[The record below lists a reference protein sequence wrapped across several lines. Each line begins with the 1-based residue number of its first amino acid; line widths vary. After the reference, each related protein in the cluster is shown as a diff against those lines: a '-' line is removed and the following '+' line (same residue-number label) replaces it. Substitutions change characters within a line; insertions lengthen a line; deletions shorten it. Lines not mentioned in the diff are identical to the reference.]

1 MRQLTI
7 IASVFL
13 PLSFITGFFSQ
24 NFGWMTDRLASLPA
38 FLGRGLG
45 LQVIALAAL
54 RVLFKR
60 PGAFL
65 ADCQQPA
72 ARPRS
77 PGQVTSARIFR
88 LGAGDSIGG
97 APGRSSPAASHRAA
111 GHPAAGPCPWWT
123 SRPSPYQRHFRLI
136 PDEARMRRAGMTGA
150 AHAFASLTR
159 SARPGAD
166 DATGTGRPITC
177 PGRTE
182 LAKHA
187 LHAARRQAPRTT
199 PAVIW
204 WSSPST
210 PAGRAG
216 PAGRQCLRRRR
227 LPALARGAA
236 ALRAGADQRAGPSR
250 HVQAGGI
257 GRRPRPEKAGNG
269 GGRRRRQG

>member
-1 MRQLTI
+1 
-7 IASVFL
+7 
-13 PLSFITGFFSQ
+13 
-24 NFGWMTDRLASLPA
+24 
-38 FLGRGLG
+38 
-45 LQVIALAAL
+45 
-54 RVLFKR
+54 VLFKR

-77 PGQVTSARIFR
+77 PRTGHQRPHLPTGGRR
-88 LGAGDSIGG
+88 LHR
-97 APGRSSPAASHRAA
+97 RSSWAVIASSKPPDSVSP
-111 GHPAAGPCPWWT
+111 GCGPRPWWT

-136 PDEARMRRAGMTGA
+136 PDEARMRRAGMTEA

-166 DATGTGRPITC
+166 DATGTGRPITW

-187 LHAARRQAPRTT
+187 VHAARRQAPRTT

-210 PAGRAG
+210 PAGQAG

-236 ALRAGADQRAGPSR
+236 ALRTGADQRGWSR
-250 HVQAGGI
+250 PARA
-257 GRRPRPEKAGNG
+257 GRRNWPTTSARES
-269 GGRRRRQG
+269 R